1 MEESKGF
8 ELKVRDLW
16 LVLKNCWILML
27 AALVLVT
34 GLTFIVMKVRHV
46 PEYTATVTIWALRV
60 SSDEVSGPTT
70 QDVSVGTYL
79 INDYK
84 LLIEDDRIVN
94 KVREQ
99 TNFADSTA
107 TLRSMVD
114 IRNEQNTR
122 VLYFSV
128 TARDPKRAAEIANA
142 WGTIF
147 CAEVNNDLDS
157 NQTDGH
163 TPEMIKVFAEAE
175 VPKTESNP
183 LSFWKMLLIGL
194 ACALAVYAVY
204 LILYILDDKITT
216 PDDVTEYLGLN
227 VLGAIPDKTTLR
239 RSRTRDPNP

>member
-16 LVLKNCWILML
+16 VVLRNCWILML
-27 AALVLVT
+27 AALIVVT
-34 GLTFIVMKVRHV
+34 GITFIALKKTHES
-46 PEYTATVTIWALRV
+46 EYTATVTIWALRV

-84 LLIEDDRIVN
+84 LLIQDDRIVN

-99 TNFADSTA
+99 TNFADSAA

-114 IRNEQNTR
+114 VRNEQNTR

-128 TARDPKRAAEIANA
+128 TAKDPKRAAEIANA

-175 VPKTESNP
+175 VPKKESNP
-183 LSFWKMLLIGL
+183 LSFLKILLVGI
-194 ACALAVYAVY
+194 ACAMLVYAVY
-204 LILYILDDKITT
+204 LVLYILDDKITT
-216 PDDVTEYLGLN
+216 PDDVEEYLGLN
-227 VLGAIPDKTTLR
+227 ILGAIPDKTTLR
-239 RSRTRDPNP
+239 RSRTRDHNT